1 MIATES
7 EKHYIRMKRTLKQ
20 IEEGMPVKEVFK
32 EEEEHKYMQ
41 EFIDKT
47 DICVKQSGDSISV
60 SKFSPS

>member
-1 MIATES
+1 
-7 EKHYIRMKRTLKQ
+7 MKRTLKQ